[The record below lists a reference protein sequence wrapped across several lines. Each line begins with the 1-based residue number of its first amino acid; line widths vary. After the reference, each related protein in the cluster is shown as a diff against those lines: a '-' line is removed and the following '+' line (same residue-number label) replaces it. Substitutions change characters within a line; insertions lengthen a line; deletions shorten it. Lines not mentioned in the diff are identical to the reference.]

1 MILLQNIDKVTE
13 RELVFLESFFTV
25 VFVVEIVKDALIS
38 DMGEH

>member
-38 DMGEH
+38 DVGEH